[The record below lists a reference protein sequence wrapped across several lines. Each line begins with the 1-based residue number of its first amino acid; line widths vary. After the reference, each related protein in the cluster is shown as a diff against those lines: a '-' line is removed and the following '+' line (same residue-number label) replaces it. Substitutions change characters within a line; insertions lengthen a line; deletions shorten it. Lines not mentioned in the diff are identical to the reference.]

1 MEEIKILTGVAEGV
15 PHKAFVEAFSDY
27 QVKMDFPL
35 WKFQGMLKRK
45 GYNSDFSMGYFSEGK
60 LVGFIFNGYRE
71 YRGRKTVYDLGTA
84 VIPGYRKKGITSKV
98 FKKVQELLKEKGAEV
113 YLLEVIQSNTPA
125 VELYK
130 KNGFTVTRSFNC
142 LNYNKEKEITFKN
155 REEMTLKPLE
165 ITEEVL
171 MALSYFWDFYPSWQ
185 NSISSVVAYKEA
197 FQGVI
202 AVEEGDIVG
211 YGIID
216 RRTGD
221 IPQLAVDKNKRRQ
234 GIGTAILGY
243 LKDNT
248 EAKGIV
254 MLNIEKGTSNL
265 EDFLISRGFESG
277 VTQYEMTLDI

>member
-1 MEEIKILTGVAEGV
+1 MEEIKILTGVPEEV
-15 PHKAFVEAFSDY
+15 LCEAFVEAFSDY

-35 WKFQGMLKRK
+35 WKFQGMLKRR
-45 GYNSDFSMGYFSEGK
+45 GFNRDFSMGYFSEGK

-84 VIPGYRKKGITSKV
+84 VLPGYRNKGITSRV
-98 FKKVQELLKEKGAEV
+98 FKEVNELLKEKAVEV

-130 KNGFTVTRSFNC
+130 KNGFKVTRSFNC
-142 LNYNKEKEITFKN
+142 LNYNKEKGIIFKN
-155 REEMTLKPLE
+155 REGINLKTLE
-165 ITEEVL
+165 ITEETL

-185 NSISSVVAYKEA
+185 NSIASVLAYKEA

-202 AVEEGDIVG
+202 AIEEGEIVG

-216 RRTGD
+216 TKTGD
-221 IPQLAVDKNKRRQ
+221 IPQLAVDKTKRGQ

-243 LKDNT
+243 LKDHT
-248 EAKGIV
+248 DSKGMA
-254 MLNIEKGTSNL
+254 MLNIEEGASYL
-265 EDFLISRGFESG
+265 EGFLISMGFESG
-277 VTQYEMTLDI
+277 VTQYEMILDK